1 MALLDINLSESEMAE
16 VKDKLDA
23 WRVAEKKKMEEE
35 LTEKFEQMEAELKEH
50 YENLVEEIKE
60 NMKKLYT
67 KRFTKALKEM
77 YEEIKAEVIVES
89 LNSPEVKALEDIK
102 AAVFPFINESTAR
115 RYKDEFGKLAQ
126 MYEGAISELEMA
138 KGAKKKAELMKSLS
152 PEVGKVVDKLLGEG
166 TEEEIVTKF
175 AAIKDALKTQTEET
189 TPPAKP
195 VAESRR
201 PAPAVV
207 TEDDHHEEVAINRQ
221 VERETTTEVIAE
233 SEEKKEFSKLL
244 NEQLVLAGIRRK

>member
-1 MALLDINLSESEMAE
+1 
-16 VKDKLDA
+16 
-23 WRVAEKKKMEEE
+23 
-35 LTEKFEQMEAELKEH
+35 MEAELKEH
-50 YENLVEEIKE
+50 YETLVEEIKE

-126 MYEGAISELEMA
+126 MYEGVVSELELA
-138 KGAKKKAELMKSLS
+138 KGAKKKAELLKSLS
-152 PEVGKVVDKLLGEG
+152 PEVTKVVDKLLGEG
-166 TEEEIVTKF
+166 TEEDIVTKF
-175 AAIKDALKTQTEET
+175 AAIKDALKSQSEET

-195 VAESRR
+195 VVESRR
-201 PAPAVV
+201 PAPVV
-207 TEDDHHEEVAINRQ
+207 IEEEDHHEEVAISRQ
-221 VERETTTEVIAE
+221 VEREPTREVITE
-233 SEEKKEFSKLL
+233 SEEQKEFSRLL
-244 NEQLVLAGIRRK
+244 NEQLILAGVKSNSRRK